1 MLPSSEDFVALDC
14 SRPHPSPTLGCCGNL
29 HRRSRSVPAS
39 RVCPLVSELS
49 PPPAVASKP
58 SQLVVFLVVFI
69 DLLGF
74 GIVIP
79 VLFRYGQYFH
89 ASQLMLILLMSSF
102 SAMQFLFAPLWG
114 RLSDRI
120 GRRPVLLVGLLG
132 STLFYGLFGYA
143 ISLGTEGSLLG
154 LTAMTWMLIARTGA
168 GIAGATVATA
178 QAYIADCTGAAQRGR
193 GMALIGAAFGLGFTF
208 GPLLAAAFSSPNMF
222 APPNPMVGYAAS
234 ILSAAALL
242 LAVFTL
248 KESLSAESKPTA
260 RRFLDPRAI
269 AACWRSPLRFSVL
282 AGIFLTT
289 FAFAQF
295 ETTLPAVTGALGVGE
310 RGNFLVFAYLG
321 FTLMVCQGLLVRR
334 MIPRMGERRMALSG
348 GILLV
353 LGLGLVGWVGHY
365 YIGAMPAEVAS
376 TVASTVARTEASTV
390 AEAGQSMLANP
401 GVLMLLAVLPL
412 SIMGFSAVNPSL
424 QSILSLATAD
434 SDQGEVLGVGQGLSA
449 LARILGPAV
458 GLALYSPAHI
468 YWPHISAATV
478 MVLTLVLLFR
488 MPKGTAKA

>member
-1 MLPSSEDFVALDC
+1 M
-14 SRPHPSPTLGCCGNL
+14 
-29 HRRSRSVPAS
+29 
-39 RVCPLVSELS
+39 
-49 PPPAVASKP
+49 
-58 SQLVVFLVVFI
+58 VFLVVFI

-79 VLFRYGQYFH
+79 VLYRYGEFFH
-89 ASQLMLILLMSSF
+89 ASRLMLILLMSSF

-143 ISLGTEGSLLG
+143 ISLGAEGSLLG
-154 LTAMTWMLIARTGA
+154 LKAMTWMLIARTGA
-168 GIAGATVATA
+168 GIAGATIATA
-178 QAYIADCTGAAQRGR
+178 QAYIADCTGASQRGK
-193 GMALIGAAFGLGFTF
+193 GMALIGAAFGLGFTL
-208 GPLLAAAFSSPNMF
+208 GPLLAAAFSSADKH

-234 ILSAAALL
+234 ILSATALL

-248 KESLSAESKPTA
+248 KESLSAESKPAA
-260 RRFLDPRAI
+260 RRFFDPRAI

-295 ETTLPAVTGALGVGE
+295 ETTLPAVTKALGVGD

-321 FTLMVCQGLLVRR
+321 FTLVLCQGLLVRR
-334 MIPRMGERRMALSG
+334 LIPRIGERRMAVAG

-353 LGLGLVGWVGHY
+353 LGLGLVGCIGY
-365 YIGAMPAEVAS
+365 YSIGAIPAA
-376 TVASTVARTEASTV
+376 AARAEASTV
-390 AEAGQSMLANP
+390 AQAGQSMLSNP
-401 GVLMLLAVLPL
+401 GVRMLLLVLPL
-412 SIMGFSAVNPSL
+412 SIMGFAAVTPSL
-424 QSILSLATAD
+424 QSLLSLETD
-434 SDQGEVLGVGQGLSA
+434 NTDQGEVLGLGQGLSS

-458 GLALYSPAHI
+458 GIPLCTPEHI
-468 YWPHISAATV
+468 YGPHISAATV
-478 MVLTLVLLFR
+478 MVLTLALLVR
-488 MPKGTAKA
+488 MPKTTGRRESPATRSSP

>member
-1 MLPSSEDFVALDC
+1 M
-14 SRPHPSPTLGCCGNL
+14 
-29 HRRSRSVPAS
+29 
-39 RVCPLVSELS
+39 CPLVSEL
-49 PPPAVASKP
+49 PPTPTAASKP

-79 VLFRYGQYFH
+79 VLFRYGEFFH
-89 ASQLMLILLMSSF
+89 ASRLMLILLMSSF

-143 ISLGTEGSLLG
+143 ISLGAEGSMLG
-154 LTAMTWMLIARTGA
+154 LKAMTWMVIARTGA
-168 GIAGATVATA
+168 GIAGATIATA
-178 QAYIADCTGAAQRGR
+178 QAYIADCTGAASRGK

-208 GPLLAAAFSSPNMF
+208 GPLLAAAFSSPNML

-248 KESLSAESKPTA
+248 KESLSAESKPAA
-260 RRFLDPRAI
+260 RRFLDPQAI

-295 ETTLPAVTGALGVGE
+295 ETTLPAVTQALGVGE

-321 FTLMVCQGLLVRR
+321 FTLMLCQGLLVRR
-334 MIPRMGERRMALSG
+334 LIPRIGERRMALSG
-348 GILLV
+348 CILLV
-353 LGLGLVGWVGHY
+353 LGLGLVGWVGHF
-365 YIGAMPAEVAS
+365 YIGAMPSEVAS
-376 TVASTVARTEASTV
+376 AVARTEASTV

-401 GVLMLLAVLPL
+401 GVLTLLAILPL

-458 GLALYSPAHI
+458 GIPLCTPEHI

-478 MVLTLVLLFR
+478 MVLTLGLLFR
-488 MPKGTAKA
+488 MPKGTAKASQKPVSAC